1 MLKQVQSLDLLYERE
16 TNSKMLEFKVRY
28 LHSYASLLETYF
40 QNLNFDEMIQQISEY
55 ENGVGLPIILIT
67 VLIVEI

>member
-40 QNLNFDEMIQQISEY
+40 QNLSFDEMIQQISEY

-67 VLIVEI
+67 VLIVET